1 MLLFSIYLFPIK
13 VNKYK
18 LDMCCLKIYNDRL
31 AVTLEVKMRVICT
44 IGQSYFVRRA
54 KQFSIL
60 PLDKQPI
67 QSDAKPYSMTALSRF
82 NKQARHKKNM
92 HIPNHEELQH
102 CPRCIPHRPANCK
115 MMNGLQKLNSFPD
128 GQLPQQSHTNQNIIK
143 HIFRTIKHC

>member
-82 NKQARHKKNM
+82 HKQARHKKTCIFLTMRNFSTV
-92 HIPNHEELQH
+92 L
-102 CPRCIPHRPANCK
+102 CIPHRPANRK